1 MMEELDSL
9 AMQAANLDGEVASA
23 APGAMLEQQE
33 QAAVISMAEQNSRGV
48 SMIMALAV
56 PILSKLYPSLA
67 EVYTP
72 EACGQ
77 VAASLGP
84 VLAKYGVNLEEWGG
98 RYQEEIAA
106 LFVCGPIAWATVQGV
121 KADIASR
128 APAKAVQM
136 DKAQQRVPVTP
147 PPVMDHAVLG
157 TATA

>member
-1 MMEELDSL
+1 MEELDSL
-9 AMQAANLDGEVASA
+9 AMQAANLDGEVASTT
-23 APGAMLEQQE
+23 PGAMLEQQE
-33 QAAVISMAEQNSRGV
+33 QAAVMGLAEQNSRGV

-56 PILSKLYPSLA
+56 PILGKLYPSL
-67 EVYTP
+67 EGVYTP

-98 RYQEEIAA
+98 KYQEEIAA

-128 APAKAVQM
+128 TPAKAVQM
-136 DKAQQRVPVTP
+136 DKAPPQRVQVTP
-147 PPVMDHAVLG
+147 PPVMDHGVLG